1 MLPWQYWIVTKS
13 AFTIPVINKIN
24 TMEPQLSG
32 PHLSGF
38 LVNQTTEMTALL
50 E

>member
-1 MLPWQYWIVTKS
+1 MTGLIAEVLLVVFS
-13 AFTIPVINKIN
+13 VSV
-24 TMEPQLSG
+24 EPQLSG

-38 LVNQTTEMTALL
+38 LANQTTEMTALL